1 MNPLFQF
8 MYPSMINF
16 DVSRGTPESMMNTF
30 GNFMLADWQAR
41 PLLYMTPLLN
51 FSNIFQYPQ
60 VGSNFQL
67 PNSNGF
73 GSIFDFNPPNMNNT
87 PFGQFNFGLPFG
99 VNFGNKPDGKKDDK
113 PETAEDRELQTKI
126 DKLSC
131 LLEQISGDKDFLGST
146 KAKEVKGKLE
156 DA

>member
-8 MYPSMINF
+8 MYPSMANF

-51 FSNIFQYPQ
+51 FSNVFQYPQ
-60 VGSNFQL
+60 LGGNFQL

-73 GSIFDFNPPNMNNT
+73 GSIFDFNPPKMDNT
-87 PFGQFNFGLPFG
+87 TFGQFNFGLPFG
-99 VNFGNKPDGKKDDK
+99 LDFGNKPKTKTGDK
-113 PETAEDRELQTKI
+113 PETAEDYEKYNN
-126 DKLSC
+126 
-131 LLEQISGDKDFLGST
+131 F
-146 KAKEVKGKLE
+146 
-156 DA
+156 